1 MTDDSPAAP
10 TGAPA
15 PGPSTD
21 VLRLRSETASYVLA
35 GASLLFLLH
44 FHLVPA
50 LFAGLLVH
58 VLLTRPARW
67 LHGARF
73 SHHVAKWL
81 AAGILALLAGA
92 AVTGGVLL
100 LHAFWRGHV
109 GNLPDIYQK
118 MADALETTRAALV
131 KQNLGSLLPG
141 MDDASPLSEHM
152 TRWLREHQAALKHA
166 GAEGGRLLLH
176 LLLGVVIGLLVF
188 FEPAA
193 PEGSTSAK
201 LLAKPLDRPL
211 ARALAARVDRFAE
224 AFQSIL
230 FAQVEISA
238 INTVLTILFL
248 FAVQPLFGVHLPFRG
263 TLVAVTFVAG
273 LIPIAGNLVS
283 NSIIVIVSLGVS
295 PWAAAGALAFLVAVH
310 KAEYFLNAKIVGSRI
325 GASAWEILLA
335 IVAFEVAFGA
345 VGVVLAPIIY
355 AWVKRELV
363 DRHLV

>member
-1 MTDDSPAAP
+1 MTDDSTAAP
-10 TGAPA
+10 TAIPA
-15 PGPSTD
+15 PDPATD
-21 VLRLRSETASYVLA
+21 ALRLRSETASYVLA

-193 PEGSTSAK
+193 PEGRTSAK
-201 LLAKPLDRPL
+201 PVARPL
-211 ARALAARVDRFAE
+211 AKALAARVDRFAE

-238 INTVLTILFL
+238 INTVLTTLFL

-263 TLVAVTFVAG
+263 TLVVVTFVAG

-325 GASAWEILLA
+325 GVSAWEILLA

-345 VGVVLAPIIY
+345 VGVVLAPIVY
-355 AWVKRELV
+355 AWLKRELA
-363 DRHLV
+363 DRGLV

>member
-1 MTDDSPAAP
+1 MTDDSTAAP

-15 PGPSTD
+15 PDSSAD
-21 VLRLRSETASYVLA
+21 ALRLRSETASYVLA

-73 SHHVAKWL
+73 SRHVAKWL
-81 AAGILALLAGA
+81 AAGILALLVGV

-131 KQNLGSLLPG
+131 RQNLGSLLPG

-176 LLLGVVIGLLVF
+176 LLVGVVIGLLVF
-188 FEPAA
+188 FEPVA
-193 PEGSTSAK
+193 PEENTSAK
-201 LLAKPLDRPL
+201 PLAK
-211 ARALAARVDRFAE
+211 ALTARVDRFAE
-224 AFQSIL
+224 AFRSIL

-238 INTVLTILFL
+238 INTVLTTLFL

-295 PWAAAGALAFLVAVH
+295 PWAAAGALAFLVAIH

-325 GASAWEILLA
+325 GAAAWEILLA

-345 VGVVLAPIIY
+345 IGVVLAPIVY
-355 AWVKRELV
+355 AWAKRELV
-363 DRHLV
+363 DRDLV

>member
-1 MTDDSPAAP
+1 MTDDSTAAS
-10 TGAPA
+10 TGAPT
-15 PGPSTD
+15 PDPSTGE
-21 VLRLRSETASYVLA
+21 LRRRSETASYVLA

-44 FHLVPA
+44 FHLVSA

-81 AAGILALLAGA
+81 AAGILALLVGA

-118 MADALETTRAALV
+118 MADALEITRAALV
-131 KQNLGSLLPG
+131 KQDLGSLLPG
-141 MDDASPLSEHM
+141 MEDASPLSEHM

-193 PEGSTSAK
+193 PEE
-201 LLAKPLDRPL
+201 KPTRPL
-211 ARALAARVDRFAE
+211 AKALAARVDRFAE
-224 AFQSIL
+224 AFRSIL

-238 INTVLTILFL
+238 INTVLTTLFL

-345 VGVVLAPIIY
+345 VGVVLAPIVY

-363 DRHLV
+363 DRDLV